1 MVNACLGVSPHLA
14 VASAGRGCVGR
25 FLGRALRILGLYP
38 DASSSPP
45 SLCWESVL
53 LWAKAVGGSA
63 GEGDATFSAGK
74 GDAVGDI
81 ANRCS
86 ACPKVR
92 PDRPVMKTLNHGQ
105 ANNSLHIARR
115 AATVK
120 VTKSIAR
127 TVPVLFLMPKDEN
140 GGSSLPPLVNLTDQA
155 YRPLG

>member
-1 MVNACLGVSPHLA
+1 
-14 VASAGRGCVGR
+14 
-25 FLGRALRILGLYP
+25 
-38 DASSSPP
+38 
-45 SLCWESVL
+45 L
-53 LWAKAVGGSA
+53 LWAKAVGDSA
-63 GEGDATFSAGK
+63 GEGDAAFSAGE

-127 TVPVLFLMPKDEN
+127 TVPVLFLMSKGEN